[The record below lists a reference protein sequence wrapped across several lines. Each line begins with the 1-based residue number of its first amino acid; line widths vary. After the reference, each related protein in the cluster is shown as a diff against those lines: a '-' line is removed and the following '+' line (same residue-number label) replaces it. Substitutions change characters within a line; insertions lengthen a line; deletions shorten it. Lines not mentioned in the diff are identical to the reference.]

1 MGFYSRVVFPRL
13 LHWGFSNRVIENQRR
28 HLVSMTHREVLE
40 VGAGCG
46 LSLPYYPGAVESF
59 TGLDAN
65 PGMIRLALRQSR
77 PLLFPVRWCLGDL
90 LRLPFGGETFDV
102 VVSSWTLC
110 GVTDVEAAL
119 GEIGRVLRSGGRFLF
134 VEHGLSPDSRV
145 RRWQKGLT
153 PLQKKVADGC
163 HLDRPIGQ
171 SIRAQPWHRFDLEE
185 FYLEKCPRSLGYTYR
200 GVAVKA

>member
-46 LSLPYYPGAVESF
+46 LSLPYYPGAVEEF
-59 TGLDAN
+59 HWVG
-65 PGMIRLALRQSR
+65 RQSGHDSSGPASKP

-119 GEIGRVLRSGGRFLF
+119 GEIGGSSDPGAVSF
-134 VEHGLSPDSRV
+134 SWNTASAP
-145 RRWQKGLT
+145 T
-153 PLQKKVADGC
+153 PVCGAGK
-163 HLDRPIGQ
+163 
-171 SIRAQPWHRFDLEE
+171 RA
-185 FYLEKCPRSLGYTYR
+185 
-200 GVAVKA
+200 